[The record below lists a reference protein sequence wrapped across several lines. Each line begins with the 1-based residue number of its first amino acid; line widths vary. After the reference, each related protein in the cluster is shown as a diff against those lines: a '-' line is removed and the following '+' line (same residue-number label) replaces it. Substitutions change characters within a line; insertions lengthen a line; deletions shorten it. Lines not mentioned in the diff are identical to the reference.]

1 VPVQIAAIGKRLVR
15 LEAESNQGATMK
27 AAVIVDLVVGGKSS
41 AWGTLTLAFG
51 AMGNQKAAPEPE
63 LAAARGALPLALAA
77 ELRELQGQ
85 PVGLRNIQKN
95 AFRIPQSCFLGK
107 LRSSC

>member
-1 VPVQIAAIGKRLVR
+1 VQIAAIGKRPVR
-15 LEAESNQGATMK
+15 LEAGSNQGATIE
-27 AAVIVDLVVGGKSS
+27 AAVFVDLGVGGKGS

-51 AMGNQKAAPEPE
+51 AMGKQKAAPEPE
-63 LAAARGALPLALAA
+63 LAAAWGALPLALAA